1 LIQEI
6 QEIVKMHGIKKVYSN
21 GVIACNEVDFSAYL
35 GEIHAVMG
43 ENGAG
48 KTTLMKI
55 LFGMEK
61 PDSGE
66 IYIKGEK
73 TVISSPQSAI
83 KNGIG
88 MVHQHFMLVPS
99 LTVAEN
105 MMLGMEPRKKGIM
118 VNYSMAKKLTEEACK
133 KYNLHLNP
141 SEKVFNLSVGSRQKL
156 EILKALVRG
165 AKILILDEPTAVLT
179 PQETAELFIEL
190 KKFREIGITIIFIS
204 HKIHEIKEIC
214 DRITIMRNGRVM
226 GVHNVSDVTEQQ
238 ISKLMVGRDAIL
250 SICKSKCKPTEVV
263 LDIKDLICYKNDGK
277 VAVDRISFSLRR
289 GEILGIAGIE
299 GNGQQQLVEVLTGL
313 SSKYSGNVKICGNN
327 IKNKDVHKIRNLG
340 MSHIPQD
347 RMSFGVALKA
357 SISDNLISEIVQTKE
372 FNGRIL
378 MRIKKI
384 KEYVNTAI
392 DNFKIKCTMMKQPV
406 STLSGG
412 NIQKVV
418 VSRELSLA
426 TPLVIADQPTRGVD
440 VGASELIRNK
450 LVEMRDNGSG
460 ILLVSADLNEVI
472 ELSDSIVVMYG
483 GKIVAF
489 IEDGSYVSEE
499 QLGEYMLGLAS
510 QSEEII
516 RGVMHV

>member
-1 LIQEI
+1 
-6 QEIVKMHGIKKVYSN
+6 
-21 GVIACNEVDFSAYL
+21 
-35 GEIHAVMG
+35 
-43 ENGAG
+43 
-48 KTTLMKI
+48 
-55 LFGMEK
+55 
-61 PDSGE
+61 
-66 IYIKGEK
+66 
-73 TVISSPQSAI
+73 
-83 KNGIG
+83 
-88 MVHQHFMLVPS
+88 
-99 LTVAEN
+99 
-105 MMLGMEPRKKGIM
+105 
-118 VNYSMAKKLTEEACK
+118 
-133 KYNLHLNP
+133 
-141 SEKVFNLSVGSRQKL
+141 
-156 EILKALVRG
+156 
-165 AKILILDEPTAVLT
+165 
-179 PQETAELFIEL
+179 
-190 KKFREIGITIIFIS
+190 
-204 HKIHEIKEIC
+204 
-214 DRITIMRNGRVM
+214 
-226 GVHNVSDVTEQQ
+226 
-238 ISKLMVGRDAIL
+238 
-250 SICKSKCKPTEVV
+250 
-263 LDIKDLICYKNDGK
+263 
-277 VAVDRISFSLRR
+277 
-289 GEILGIAGIE
+289 
-299 GNGQQQLVEVLTGL
+299 
-313 SSKYSGNVKICGNN
+313 
-327 IKNKDVHKIRNLG
+327 